1 MAKISVKNCT
11 LDYPLYGVSSRSL
24 KKMVISAATG
34 GRIAANS
41 REITVVRA
49 LSALNIEAS
58 PGDRVGLWG
67 HNGSGKTTLLRALA
81 GIYAPSEG
89 SIEMTGSVA
98 SLIDPAMGFELDA
111 SGHENITLRGLLHGM
126 SREQIES
133 LRSDIAE
140 FSGLGDYLDL
150 PVRVYSSGMQ
160 MRLAFSI
167 VTAVSADIILMDE
180 WLSVGDTEFSAKA
193 EGRLRNL
200 IDNAKIIVLASH
212 NLDLIRSVCNRV
224 ITLEHGKIV
233 AEEYPATAEIHGE

>member
-1 MAKISVKNCT
+1 MAKISITNCT

-24 KKMVISAATG
+24 KKMVINAATG

-41 REITVVRA
+41 KEITVVRA
-49 LSALNIEAS
+49 LSDINLEAL
-58 PGDRVGLWG
+58 PGDRLGLWG

-81 GIYAPSEG
+81 GIYSPSEG
-89 SIEMTGSVA
+89 SIELTGSIA
-98 SLIDPAMGFELDA
+98 SLIDPALGFEQDS

-126 SREQIES
+126 SRRQIES
-133 LRSDIAE
+133 LREDIAE

-167 VTAVSADIILMDE
+167 VTAVAADIILMDE
-180 WLSVGDTEFSAKA
+180 WLSVGDAEFSAKA
-193 EGRLRNL
+193 EVRLNAL
-200 IDNAKIIVLASH
+200 MDSAKIIVLASH
-212 NLDLIRSVCNRV
+212 NLELIRSVCNRV

-233 AEEYPATAEIHGE
+233 SEEFSGAQ

>member
-1 MAKISVKNCT
+1 MAKISVRNCT

-49 LSALNIEAS
+49 LSSLDLEAL

-89 SIEMTGSVA
+89 SIELTGSVA

-180 WLSVGDTEFSAKA
+180 WLSVGDAEFSAKA

-224 ITLEHGKIV
+224 ITLEHGKII
-233 AEEYPATAEIHGE
+233 AEERSAAQ

>member
-1 MAKISVKNCT
+1 MASISINNCT

-24 KKMVISAATG
+24 KKMMVNAATG

-41 REITVVRA
+41 KEITVVRA
-49 LSALNIEAS
+49 LNSINLEAR

-89 SIEMTGSVA
+89 SIEMQGSIA
-98 SLIDPAMGFELDA
+98 SLIDPALGFELDA
-111 SGHENITLRGLLHGM
+111 TGHENITLRGLLHGI
-126 SREQIES
+126 SRPQIEA
-133 LRSDIAE
+133 LRDDIAE
-140 FSGLGDYLDL
+140 FSGLGEYLDL

-180 WLSVGDTEFSAKA
+180 WLSVGDAEFSAKA
-193 EGRLRNL
+193 EARLNRL
-200 IDNAKIIVLASH
+200 MDDAKIIVLASH

-224 ITLEHGKIV
+224 ITLEHGKIISEEFSAS
-233 AEEYPATAEIHGE
+233 AEQ

>member
-49 LSALNIEAS
+49 LSSLDLEAS

-89 SIEMTGSVA
+89 SIELTGSVA

-180 WLSVGDTEFSAKA
+180 WLSVGDAEFSAKA

-212 NLDLIRSVCNRV
+212 NLELIRSVCNRV
-224 ITLEHGKIV
+224 ITLEHGKII
-233 AEEYPATAEIHGE
+233 AEERSAAQ

>member
-1 MAKISVKNCT
+1 MAKISVRNCT

-24 KKMVISAATG
+24 KKMVINAATG

-49 LSALNIEAS
+49 LSSLDLEAL

-89 SIEMTGSVA
+89 SIELTGSVA

-180 WLSVGDTEFSAKA
+180 WLSVGDAEFSAKA

-233 AEEYPATAEIHGE
+233 AEERSAAQ

>member
-1 MAKISVKNCT
+1 MAKISVTNCT

-24 KKMVISAATG
+24 KKMVINAATG

-41 REITVVRA
+41 KDITVVRA
-49 LSALNIEAS
+49 LNEINLEAS

-81 GIYAPSEG
+81 GIYSPSEG
-89 SIEMTGSVA
+89 AIEISGSIA
-98 SLIDPAMGFELDA
+98 SLIDPAMGFEQDA

-126 SREQIES
+126 SRQQIES
-133 LRSDIAE
+133 LRDDIAE

-167 VTAVSADIILMDE
+167 VTAVAADIILMDE
-180 WLSVGDTEFSAKA
+180 WLSVGDAEFSAKA
-193 EGRLRNL
+193 EKRLKNL

-233 AEEYPATAEIHGE
+233 SEEFSAAQ